1 MSGRL
6 QSQFFLGHFI
16 WNLAF
21 LQGVLIFFY
30 ADRGLSLAEVF
41 LIKNMVSVIVVV
53 MEIPSGL
60 VSDLFGRRRA
70 LIIGAVAKFIGCL
83 IIATSSQF
91 GLLAVA
97 YGLIGVG
104 VSFYSGTNIAVVY
117 EMEKANADPAAR
129 HRALAQMGVL
139 AGLAQFSSTLL
150 GGLIATW
157 SLDMVGWI
165 NAVGAFAAVL
175 VFLSYRLPEHDR
187 APATATATPKRSRVQ
202 MARDGLRHLA
212 GHGNAAAI
220 VTAAVMVVALF
231 MPMIAITTY
240 QGVWKEMGAALE
252 IAAIATAV
260 AGLLSAGASYLVK
273 RFMVAVA
280 PVRFAVMAFALL
292 EVSVLLGAL
301 DWIAMTFV
309 SIALMEILRA
319 YVLIVGSVIVNDA
332 VEDRFRATINSAI
345 SLATRIVVVVL
356 SPAWAFLL
364 QDAGHAS
371 AFIWLAGIY
380 ATLFAAIA
388 LAGLAVRTSR
398 ARSRAPAP
406 KAATSGPAA
415 TAPTPPT
422 QPGEEQSP

>member
-1 MSGRL
+1 MTGRP
-6 QSQFFLGHFI
+6 QFQFFLGHFI

-53 MEIPSGL
+53 TEIPSGL

-70 LIIGAVAKFIGCL
+70 LIIGALVKFVGCL
-83 IIATSSQF
+83 IIALSSQF
-91 GLLAVA
+91 TLLAVA

-104 VSFYSGTNIAVVY
+104 VSFYSGTNIAIVY
-117 EMEKANADPAAR
+117 EMEQANADPAAR

-139 AGLAQFSSTLL
+139 AGLAQFTSTLL
-150 GGLIATW
+150 GGLVATW
-157 SLDMVGWI
+157 SLDMVGWL
-165 NAVGAFAAVL
+165 NAAGAFAAVL
-175 VFLSYRLPEHDR
+175 VFLSYRLPEHVR
-187 APATATATPKRSRVQ
+187 APAQAAATPKRSRLG

-212 GHGNAAAI
+212 GQGNATAI

-252 IAAIATAV
+252 FAAAATAV

-273 RFMVAVA
+273 RFLVAVA
-280 PVRFAVMAFALL
+280 PIRFAVLAFLLL

-301 DWIAMTFV
+301 DWIAMTVV

-332 VEDRFRATINSAI
+332 VDDRFRATINSAI
-345 SLATRIVVVVL
+345 SLVTRIVVVVL
-356 SPAWAFLL
+356 SPVWAFLL

-371 AFIWLAGIY
+371 AFVWLAGVY
-380 ATLFAAIA
+380 AALFGAIA
-388 LAGLAVRTSR
+388 LAGLWVR
-398 ARSRAPAP
+398 
-406 KAATSGPAA
+406 ATIRR
-415 TAPTPPT
+415 APTPAPA
-422 QPGEEQSP
+422 QPNPNRIEEEHPR